1 MNDTVVEK
9 LVQKVINLTEEVND
23 VNIVVR
29 GITPPQAIVNKIHE
43 RIDALLAGIQQIEK
57 KLDLETRRLKELE
70 DQTKLLKE
78 EVEFR
83 KSAIHNVGDN
93 IIKNNDALRQSF
105 NTRVEA
111 MDEYARKRFE
121 KMGETFQSTFWT
133 QKIWLIVLSAVLFI
147 FAAIVISR

>member
-57 KLDLETRRLKELE
+57 QLGLDERRLKELE

-78 EVEFR
+78 EMEFR
-83 KSAIHNVGDN
+83 KRAIHDVGEK
-93 IIKNNDALRQSF
+93 IIKNNEELGESF
-105 NTRVEA
+105 RTRLA
-111 MDEYARKRFE
+111 TMDKHAQGRFE
-121 KMGETFQSTFWT
+121 EMEITLQSAFET
-133 QKIWLIVLSAVLFI
+133 QKWWLVVLSVVLAI
-147 FAAIVISR
+147 FGIILWNR